1 MSAVILEDFFKT
13 FRKTPLSD
21 RETQFIMRGVVAVFG
36 AICVCLVMVVEK
48 LGTVLQLSMSL
59 GAVTNGPLLGIF
71 TMGVMVPWV
80 NGIGALVGGASGLGI
95 MAWIC
100 ARAQAAIASGELAFT
115 PKPVNTQGCSY
126 TFIADDPLSM
136 LSQNKTSQLLFDES
150 NESDFEIYH
159 ISYMWYTLLGALL
172 TIAVATIVS
181 FIIGPNDP
189 HKIDP
194 QLLAPFV
201 RRILRKDIKREDPV
215 GTENDF
221 RFASNLNLKTV
232 SIFTDPNSNTVSN
245 L

>member
-13 FRKTPLSD
+13 FTKKPLTD
-21 RETQFIMRGVVAVFG
+21 RQTQYIMRGVVAVFG

-80 NGIGALVGGASGLGI
+80 HGMGAVVGGATGLGV

-100 ARAQAAIASGELAFT
+100 ASAQAAIATGELSFV
-115 PKPVNTQGCSY
+115 PKPVNTHGCSY

-136 LSQNKTSQLLFDES
+136 LAHNKTAGLILDEAD
-150 NESDFEIYH
+150 EPEFAIYH

-172 TIAVATIVS
+172 TITVSTIAS
-181 FIIGPNDP
+181 FLIGPNDP
-189 HKIDP
+189 YKIDP
-194 QLLAPFV
+194 KLLAPFV
-201 RRILRKDIKREDPV
+201 RRILRKDSKRVEPV
-215 GTENDF
+215 GTENDI
-221 RFASNLNLKTV
+221 RFASIVNLKTV
-232 SIFTDPNSNTVSN
+232 STDPNCNDVAN